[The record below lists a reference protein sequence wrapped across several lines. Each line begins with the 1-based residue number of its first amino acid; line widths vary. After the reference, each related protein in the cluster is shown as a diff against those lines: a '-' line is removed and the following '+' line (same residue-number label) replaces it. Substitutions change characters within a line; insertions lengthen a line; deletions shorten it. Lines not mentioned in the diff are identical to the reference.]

1 MPIFSYF
8 LVVGSIL
15 TGLLFSVDTV
25 IAPSSLPFKVS
36 QRMETPKPYKARLW
50 LDFSESLSY
59 LIATTVERSI
69 AVADPVTDV
78 QALGLSP
85 NPQPIDHTCKK

>member
-25 IAPSSLPFKVS
+25 IAPSPLSFKVS
-36 QRMETPKPYKARLW
+36 QRIGLPKSYKAPVVAEFPKP
-50 LDFSESLSY
+50 DY
-59 LIATTVERSI
+59 LIATTVKQSI
-69 AVADPVTDV
+69 AVTNPVTDV
-78 QALGLSP
+78 GPRSIFKSP
-85 NPQPIDHTCKK
+85 NNRSHL